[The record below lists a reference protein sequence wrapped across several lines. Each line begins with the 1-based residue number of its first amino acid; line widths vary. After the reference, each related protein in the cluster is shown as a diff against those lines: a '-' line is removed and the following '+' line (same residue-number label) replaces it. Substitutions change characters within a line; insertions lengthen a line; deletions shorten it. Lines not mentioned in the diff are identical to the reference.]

1 MSVRGT
7 IDVDDSAIGFDEMLT
22 TDLSSDRM
30 IARWPLL
37 SWRAPFLEAKEIQE
51 SFGNWTGHAS
61 GLEVEKKALTRS
73 PSNIVFS
80 FPSRALC
87 GRLGYCIERVF
98 CRFFLITVVRLLETS
113 SMGWI
118 PCSGYSGTKNKV
130 EKMEA
135 QDSLVGQIKATPE
148 IFELNV
154 FWEREALVEYMPLG
168 CLEDHLHD
176 IRPGKKQLDW
186 NTQMKIV
193 AG

>member
-51 SFGNWTGHAS
+51 SKHKHGERKRTKTFFFLSKLLVA
-61 GLEVEKKALTRS
+61 V
-73 PSNIVFS
+73 S

>member
-1 MSVRGT
+1 MAT
-7 IDVDDSAIGFDEMLT
+7 IATTTMIINHCPHQHDYCTNSGGDDHLGDEDGDHDNNHGGDEDSGVGGGCSDNL
-22 TDLSSDRM
+22 DL
-30 IARWPLL
+30 L
-37 SWRAPFLEAKEIQE
+37 
-51 SFGNWTGHAS
+51 
-61 GLEVEKKALTRS
+61 V
-73 PSNIVFS
+73 VVS
-80 FPSRALC
+80 FPSRAPC

-176 IRPGKKQLDW
+176 IPPGKKQLDW
-186 NTQMKIV
+186 NTQMKIA